1 MEIFIICGTIIII
14 VAIIC
19 LTQYLMKR
27 DENNSRFDLTLK
39 DLKNELLMND
49 ITLNNIIKYLDDIS
63 KFIGNKTD
71 NIKDNE

>member
-14 VAIIC
+14 VSIIC

-49 ITLNNIIKYLDDIS
+49 ITLNNIIK
-63 KFIGNKTD
+63 FIDELRDLIKNK
-71 NIKDNE
+71 K

>member
-1 MEIFIICGTIIII
+1 MEIFVICGTIIII

-27 DENNSRFDLTLK
+27 DENNSRFDLALK

-49 ITLNNIIKYLDDIS
+49 ITLNNIIKYLEDLKELIKNEQDI
-63 KFIGNKTD
+63 
-71 NIKDNE
+71 

>member
-1 MEIFIICGTIIII
+1 MGMEIFVICGTIIII

-27 DENNSRFDLTLK
+27 DENNSRFDLALK

-49 ITLNNIIKYLDDIS
+49 ITLNNIIKYLEDLKELIKNEQDI
-63 KFIGNKTD
+63 
-71 NIKDNE
+71 